1 VHELSICTSL
11 AALVERHAAGRRVSV
26 VHLDVGHLRQVVP
39 ATLTYSWEVV
49 VADGPLAGSSLDIHH
64 VPAVIQC
71 RDCATSTTLTHPVFR
86 CTCGS
91 TAVDV
96 VSGNELLVRS
106 LDLLAP
112 DPDRPDPA

>member
-1 VHELSICTSL
+1 MHELSICTSL

-39 ATLTYSWEVV
+39 ATLTYSWDVV
-49 VADGPLAGSSLDIHH
+49 VAGGPLAGSSLEINH
-64 VPAVIQC
+64 VPAVIEC
-71 RDCATSTTLTHPVFR
+71 RDCAASTTLAHPVFR

-112 DPDRPDPA
+112 DNA